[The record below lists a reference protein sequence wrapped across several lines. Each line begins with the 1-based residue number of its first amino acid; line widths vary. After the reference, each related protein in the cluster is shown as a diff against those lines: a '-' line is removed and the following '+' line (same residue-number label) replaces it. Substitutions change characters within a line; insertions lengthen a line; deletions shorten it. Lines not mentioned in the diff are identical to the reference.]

1 MKLVGRKH
9 WRSHVGARWGPT
21 ASPPPLVRKFFHCRF
36 LGIES
41 RIIALELID
50 IGLQ

>member
-21 ASPPPLVRKFFHCRF
+21 ASPPPPWSANFFIVGFLV
-36 LGIES
+36 LS
-41 RIIALELID
+41 QEL
-50 IGLQ
+50 LHWN